1 MLGIDQDLQAFY
13 RMASADAHLAP
24 LVVGLRGLHV
34 FQTASV
40 FETLVLA
47 ILGQQIS
54 THVAHMLRTLLI
66 ETYGDAI
73 ELEGGTFHAFPRP
86 EALVTAGV
94 EGLRAIKF
102 STRKSEYIVEIARG
116 VVKGSLD
123 LEGLTGRP
131 ADEVVAYLTAI
142 RGVGPWTAQW
152 LLIRAL
158 GQPDGF
164 PHGDLALQ
172 RFLGRL
178 SSDGPVGPGEA
189 LERSAVWSPYRSYV
203 TTYLFAASRSGG
215 VGVGP

>member
-1 MLGIDQDLQAFY
+1 
-13 RMASADAHLAP
+13 MAKPRS
-24 LVVGLRGLHV
+24 
-34 FQTASV
+34 
-40 FETLVLA
+40 
-47 ILGQQIS
+47 S
-54 THVAHMLRTLLI
+54 TERPFTP
-66 ETYGDAI
+66 
-73 ELEGGTFHAFPRP
+73 FPRP

-94 EGLRAIKF
+94 AGLRAIKF

-116 VVKGSLD
+116 VAKGSLD

-158 GQPDGF
+158 GRPDGF

-178 SSDGPVGPGEA
+178 TNDGPFGAEEA
-189 LERSAVWSPYRSYV
+189 LGALDRLVPVPQLRYHLPVRGVALRG
-203 TTYLFAASRSGG
+203 SGCRVVAG
-215 VGVGP
+215 RYQAPSNLDSLVKVMGEGIGSEG